1 MAAFLRVIRNTG
13 RKMSAFSR
21 RYCVDFGDD
30 HGRHDYATNMRC
42 DDVGNHHR
50 KVEEVY
56 QLVSFR
62 VQNHGGH
69 WSDWTDWEKSA
80 VVEVD
85 HHGH

>member
-1 MAAFLRVIRNTG
+1 MDD
-13 RKMSAFSR
+13 RK
-21 RYCVDFGDD
+21 
-30 HGRHDYATNMRC
+30 HD
-42 DDVGNHHR
+42 R

-69 WSDWTDWEKSA
+69 WSDWTDWEESA